1 MQQNPTTTFGVG
13 FGCSD
18 HRLQEGAPS
27 MLNTKYVGMDILV
40 VPSEDSRKLRLK
52 ILPRSHDGHGMLIVP
67 VCSGLIH
74 FKA

>member
-1 MQQNPTTTFGVG
+1 
-13 FGCSD
+13 
-18 HRLQEGAPS
+18 